1 MGIYYDRGVDIIFLQ
16 DLHGSIASYS
26 FLMKS
31 KNLTSSILY
40 GGALALC
47 LSYLIAQF
55 FSSSLFA
62 FYHDWKGWRSLTG
75 SSPNMITQALSQ
87 ISWALLFCISWWMIW
102 RLDLFI
108 STESKQ
114 LIKDGSP
121 QEDSPNTFEKEQDHN
136 SNKMD
141 EPQRSENFIP
151 EDFDEDPPQDTTK
164 SPGDPQFY
172 EQAKKVH
179 FPTIEELEMAELL
192 GLSKDELE
200 DFSKIK
206 TTYRNVIAQ
215 YHPDKVS
222 ALGAEIREVAE
233 KKAKEINQAYEYFRK
248 KFKNH

>member
-1 MGIYYDRGVDIIFLQ
+1 MGIYYGRGCDIIFLQ
-16 DLHGSIASYS
+16 DLHGPITSYS

-47 LSYLIAQF
+47 LSYLIAHY

-87 ISWALLFCISWWMIW
+87 ISWALLFCVSWWMIW

-121 QEDSPNTFEKEQDHN
+121 QKDPHSTFEEEQDHN
-136 SNKMD
+136 FDKM
-141 EPQRSENFIP
+141 EESQRSENFIP
-151 EDFDEDPPQDTTK
+151 EDFDEDPPQDTAK
-164 SPGDPQFY
+164 SPGDPQLNG
-172 EQAKKVH
+172 QARKAH

-192 GLSKDELE
+192 GLSKDELD

-233 KKAKEINQAYEYFRK
+233 KKTKEINQAYEFFRK

>member
-1 MGIYYDRGVDIIFLQ
+1 
-16 DLHGSIASYS
+16 
-26 FLMKS
+26 
-31 KNLTSSILY
+31 
-40 GGALALC
+40 
-47 LSYLIAQF
+47 
-55 FSSSLFA
+55 
-62 FYHDWKGWRSLTG
+62 
-75 SSPNMITQALSQ
+75 
-87 ISWALLFCISWWMIW
+87 MIW

-192 GLSKDELE
+192 GLSKYELD

-233 KKAKEINQAYEYFRK
+233 KKAKEINQAYEFFRK